1 MTMNHFYGWRPDL
14 PDFRDF
20 AYAAPVHVLQ
30 QLPPTVDLS
39 LQSPG
44 VYDQRSLGSCTAQ
57 AIAAALE
64 FNLIKQGAQ
73 LFTPSRLFIYY
84 NERVIIDTVNIDSGA
99 YLRDGLIVVSK
110 LGACPE
116 LLWPYSISEFTKKP
130 YQSCYSDAL
139 EHQVLSYHRVPR
151 TLSQMK
157 GCLAEGYP
165 FVFGFTVFESFD
177 STETATS
184 GVANMPQPGEARL
197 GGHAVMAVGYND
209 ETRRFLVKN
218 SGGEEWGLD
227 GYFTLPYDYLLNEGL
242 SDDFW
247 TIRSVEITNHH

>member
-1 MTMNHFYGWRPDL
+1 M

-20 AYAAPVHVLQ
+20 AYSAPLMVLQ
-30 QLPPTVDLS
+30 ALPSMVDLS
-39 LQSPG
+39 PQSPG
-44 VYDQRSLGSCTAQ
+44 VYNQGGLGSCTAQ
-57 AIAAALE
+57 AVAAAFE

-73 LFTPSRLFIYY
+73 RFTPSRLFIYY
-84 NERVIIDTVNIDSGA
+84 NERVLMDTVNSDSGA
-99 YLRDGLIVVSK
+99 YLRDGMAVVSK

-177 STETATS
+177 SMETATT

-197 GGHAVMAVGYND
+197 GGHAVLAVGYND

-218 SGGEEWGLD
+218 SWGEEWGLD
-227 GYFTLPYDYLLNEGL
+227 GYFALPYDYLLNEGL